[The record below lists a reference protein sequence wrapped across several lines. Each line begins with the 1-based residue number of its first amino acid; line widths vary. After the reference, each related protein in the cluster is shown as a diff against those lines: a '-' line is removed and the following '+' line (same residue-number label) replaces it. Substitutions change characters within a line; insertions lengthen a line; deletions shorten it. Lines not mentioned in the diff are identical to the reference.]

1 MPLLT
6 VPEPVPFIAVTKAVF
21 AHLARAE
28 RKDWSGLWRANGR

>member
-6 VPEPVPFIAVTKAVF
+6 VPEPVPFIAVTEAVF

-28 RKDWSGLWRANGR
+28 RQVLEWALDTSGR